1 MLMKNQ
7 KNLKKNITK
16 SRFIFR
22 YEKPLKNMKDI
33 AYE

>member
-1 MLMKNQ
+1 MLMKSQ
-7 KNLKKNITK
+7 QSLKKNITE

-22 YEKPLKNMKDI
+22 YEEPLKNMKNI